1 MFFPAT
7 VYQID
12 ILEVQILMRI
22 QDIYIYIC
30 LLELINRLDSQK
42 DRPCRILG

>member
-1 MFFPAT
+1 MFFSAT

-22 QDIYIYIC
+22 QDIYIC